1 MTLLVIRRFAV
12 LLSLCLLG
20 ACRHQHPNVDAAG
33 GAGSKPS
40 SSASVAVA
48 PSASV
53 ATVATVAASSIPIPK
68 QRALAPPT
76 GTVTA
81 AARPVLRV
89 TPGTEGIEICKT
101 RACDTPQ
108 KVAVGADGRVMPPS
122 DLQRGT
128 WFWRVAAQR
137 GTSAGPLWSLLVRP
151 SAGHASRVH
160 GFDANGDG
168 RADLLI
174 GAGILFGAATPAEE
188 LTPVPY
194 APLDVRPDAGAP
206 PAPTSPPSVT
216 MMPVG
221 DVDGDGFDDAVLE
234 GRVARGGPSG
244 FRPETEWL
252 ACPSG
257 KCGIAVGDV
266 DGDGYADLLNEGT
279 LQLGSPGG
287 FRELAAPLLAG
298 VDVVRPAGDLDGD
311 GIADLVVLG
320 KDKRTLS
327 VLRGGKAG
335 VTPGGT
341 AVIVAPA
348 DAEVEV
354 DIGDIDGDGIP
365 DIVTAFSEN
374 LPGPHHTKR
383 MTVVVRSTLPGGD
396 IAHGTERRVTSS
408 MNGSEEGAVSTRV
421 QIADVDGD
429 GFDDIVL
436 FFADRFGGNGRMAR
450 GSTAGV
456 RLQARPV
463 DLRLDVDSGLTA
475 LLAVGDLNGDGRD
488 DVLVEGR
495 PQIGFLRTFDLHVG
509 SKTGFAPKLFASYN
523 WSDGDRVAERRLPP
537 RTEDSP

>member
-1 MTLLVIRRFAV
+1 MTVLAIRRFAV
-12 LLSLCLLG
+12 LVGLCLLG
-20 ACRHQHPNVDAAG
+20 ACRHQHPNAEATG
-33 GAGSKPS
+33 RAGSKPSSS

-53 ATVATVAASSIPIPK
+53 ATVAASSVPIPR
-68 QRALAPPT
+68 QRALGPPT

-81 AARPVLRV
+81 TARPVLRV
-89 TPGTEGIEICKT
+89 TPGTEGIELCKT
-101 RACDTPQ
+101 RACNAPQ
-108 KVAVGADGRVMPPS
+108 KAAVGADGRVEPPS

-137 GTSAGPLWSLLVRP
+137 GTSAGPLWSILVRP

-174 GAGILFGAATPAEE
+174 EAGILFGAAAVAEE

-194 APLDVRPDAGAP
+194 APLDARPDAGAP
-206 PAPTSPPSVT
+206 PAPITPRSVT
-216 MMPVG
+216 MIPVG

-234 GRVARGGPSG
+234 GSVARGGPSG
-244 FRPETEWL
+244 FRPESEWL

-257 KCGIAVGDV
+257 KCGIPVGDV
-266 DGDGYADLLNEGT
+266 DGDGYADLLNEGM
-279 LQLGSPGG
+279 LQLGSPAG

-298 VDVVRPAGDLDGD
+298 VDMVRSAGDLDGD

-341 AVIVAPA
+341 AVITTPT

-354 DIGDIDGDGIP
+354 GIGDIDGDGIP
-365 DIVTAFSEN
+365 DIVTAFSED
-374 LPGPHHTKR
+374 LPGPRHTKR

-408 MNGSEEGAVSTRV
+408 MNASEEGAVSTRY

-436 FFADRFGGNGRMAR
+436 FFADRFGGNGRLAR
-450 GSTAGV
+450 GCAAGV

-463 DLRLDVDSGLTA
+463 DLRLDVGSGLTA
-475 LLAVGDLNGDGRD
+475 LRSVGDLNGDGRD
-488 DVLVEGR
+488 DIVVEGR
-495 PQIGFLRTFDLHVG
+495 PQIGFLRTFDLHAG
-509 SKTGFAPKLFASYN
+509 SKTGFAPRLFASYN
-523 WSDGDRVAERRLPP
+523 WSDSDRVAERRLPP